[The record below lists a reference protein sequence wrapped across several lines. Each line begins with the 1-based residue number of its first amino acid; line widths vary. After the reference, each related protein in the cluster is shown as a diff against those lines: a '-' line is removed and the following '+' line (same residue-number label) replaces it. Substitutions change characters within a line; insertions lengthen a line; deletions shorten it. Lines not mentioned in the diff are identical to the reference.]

1 VKNETERKPECE
13 LYFHVCRLTIHKKIE
28 MNLTN
33 NITRKVILA
42 GAGPGDPEL
51 ITVKAVRYLELADV
65 VLTDRLVSE
74 EILQAYVRKDAEIIR
89 VGKQCRRGVSTPQ
102 RTINELLVEYALQNK
117 LVVRLKGGDV
127 SIFSN
132 IMDELET
139 LVANNIPY
147 EIVPGITAAL
157 GAAATAGIPLTARG
171 YSTAVRF
178 VTYYKS
184 DIVTD
189 EYWKELANTDD
200 TLIFYMSSETLDTVA
215 QKLTANN
222 ISEDKL
228 LAVIEQATTPFQK
241 VHTSNLYEYD
251 KKLKDQSFISP
262 SLVIIGKVV
271 SLHKEFA
278 WLTNSSSSEYYFKPI
293 TSPIIAIANTQND
306 KKHVSRA

>member
-1 VKNETERKPECE
+1 
-13 LYFHVCRLTIHKKIE
+13 
-28 MNLTN
+28 MNSLN
-33 NITRKVILA
+33 NIKGKVILA

-51 ITVKAVRYLELADV
+51 ITVKVARYLQLADV

-74 EILQAYVRKDAEIIR
+74 DILNTYVRKDAEIIH
-89 VGKQCRRGVSTPQ
+89 VGKQCRRGVSTSQ
-102 RTINELLVEYALQNK
+102 KKINELLVDHALQNK

-132 IMDELET
+132 IMDELGM

-147 EIVPGITAAL
+147 EIIPGITAAI

-178 VTYYKS
+178 LTYYKS
-184 DIVTD
+184 DIVIE

-200 TLIFYMSSETLDTVA
+200 TLVFYMSSETLDTVV

-222 ISEDKL
+222 IAEDKL
-228 LAVIEQATTPFQK
+228 LAVIEQATTPLQK
-241 VHTSNLYEYD
+241 VQSCNLYKYER
-251 KKLKDQSFISP
+251 KLKGQKFISP

-271 SLHKEFA
+271 ALHKEFA
-278 WLTNSSSSEYYFKPI
+278 WLTNSNSSEYYFKPI
-293 TSPIIAIANTQND
+293 TSQIIAIANNQIE
-306 KKHVSRA
+306 KKNVSRA